1 MSKELL
7 TMDPNQYGWC
17 LETFTGMWRGEKIS
31 GLTCLSNSA
40 AESPL
45 LSSQFKD
52 LNLQLHASSSVANPY
67 TFNIQGNTYFST
79 IKDVEPPDE
88 TTVLA
93 SGESTNGYVERTFT
107 IPDGVNIVYVVGNA
121 FAWCHHVEYEETS
134 NTIGST
140 NKVYKSGSDEIS
152 AYVKVTP
159 GKTYTMYAAGDTS
172 SFSIV
177 DPGTSEI
184 KTSLTV
190 YCSKAINDKAPQV
203 EDL

>member
-7 TMDPNQYGWC
+7 TTDPNQYGWC
-17 LETFTGMWRGEKIS
+17 LETFTRIWRRGKIS
-31 GLTCLSNSA
+31 GLACLSNSDA
-40 AESPL
+40 KSPL
-45 LSSQFKD
+45 LASQFKD
-52 LNLQLHASSSVANPY
+52 LNLQLHASSIVDNPY
-67 TFNIQGNTYFST
+67 TFKIQGNTYFST
-79 IKDVEPPDE
+79 LKDVEPSDE
-88 TTVLA
+88 TTVLV
-93 SGESTNGYVERTFT
+93 SGESISGYVERTFT

-121 FAWCHHVEYEETS
+121 FGWCHHIDYEETS

-140 NKVYKSGSDEIS
+140 YKVYKSGDGELS

-159 GKTYTMYAAGDTS
+159 GKTYTMYAAGETS
-172 SFSIV
+172 SSSV
-177 DPGTSEI
+177 LDPNTSEI